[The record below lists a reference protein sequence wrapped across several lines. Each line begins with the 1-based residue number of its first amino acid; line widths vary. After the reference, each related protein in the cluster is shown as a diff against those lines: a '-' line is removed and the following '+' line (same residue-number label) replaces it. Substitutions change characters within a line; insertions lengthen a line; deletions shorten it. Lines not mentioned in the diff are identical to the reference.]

1 MTADSQAPSA
11 DQWARLIARS
21 FAFEWCGLD
30 AAAGP
35 LRTACAELVYGV
47 LSQAAAA
54 SGGQTL
60 VRLMTALRTGLA
72 GAAASGPA
80 SAFLP
85 GQVSPEEATA
95 QAFARVLCGFLPG
108 ELRSVSALLASA
120 MGAPKRKKPRPPGAA
135 AVSGRWPSVP
145 DLGKQLEKLLEELG
159 ATVCPAAAK
168 DIATWFARVPYQ
180 VASGVPV
187 AAAIVAAFK
196 ALAKTPVGTSGL
208 ISSNAELGDVVHDN
222 LAAQVGREFAVSYRD
237 RILVAENDVYLPG
250 SVAPISLDE
259 ASQRLRR
266 AKDYSLTVLAQA
278 RGAVGPLYIRAK
290 GATTSREDL
299 AVFKF
304 GPAGGAFA
312 ALSLDGRP
320 EVYEVKAVGSLLQA
334 VSQVTAYSW
343 NYLVASAT
351 VQCGVLP
358 GVPGAT
364 LRNSVMLPAVP
375 GQQSIDLP
383 VLSLYTLS
391 NVATLG
397 DPTSAAAIAGLVAK
411 IVKHVVKAPGC
422 VAVPF
427 MVDGLYGVVP
437 YFVLDLKKVKELEK
451 TIQTIVQALAAAL
464 LALMVGL
471 GLQNQLRPKVP
482 DLVTALVLFCLAV
495 IVALVVIVTLPESL
509 VVLAAIAAGV
519 LIIVLAAPGTAG
531 QPPGPGADPMG
542 VHLGALN
549 VQGISADQFG
559 SWLGAAGQLFADVA
573 THGPAP
579 GTVNVNPAG

>member
-21 FAFEWCGLD
+21 FAFEWCGFD

-35 LRTACAELVYGV
+35 LRTVCADLVYGV

-60 VRLMTALRTGLA
+60 VRLMAALRTGLA
-72 GAAASGPA
+72 GAASSAAAP
-80 SAFLP
+80 AFLP

-95 QAFARVLCGFLPG
+95 QAFARVVCGFLPG

-120 MGAPKRKKPRPPGAA
+120 SGAPKRKKSSPPGAA
-135 AVSGRWPSVP
+135 TVSGRWPSVP
-145 DLGKQLEKLLEELG
+145 DLGKQLEKLLEELR
-159 ATVCPAAAK
+159 ATVCGAAVK
-168 DIATWFARVPYQ
+168 DIATWFTRVPYQ
-180 VASGVPV
+180 AASSAAV
-187 AAAIVAAFK
+187 AAAITAAFQ
-196 ALAKTPVGTSGL
+196 ALAKTPAGTSGL
-208 ISSNAELGDVVHDN
+208 IGSNKELGNAVHHN
-222 LAAQVGREFAVSYRD
+222 LADQVGPQFAGSYAD
-237 RILVAENDVYLPG
+237 RILVAENEVYLPG
-250 SVAPISLDE
+250 SVAPITLDE
-259 ASQRLRR
+259 ASQRLGR
-266 AKDYSLTVLAQA
+266 AKDYSLTTLAQA
-278 RGAVGPLYIRAK
+278 RRAIGPLYIRAK
-290 GATTSREDL
+290 GSSTSRDDL

-304 GPAGGAFA
+304 GPASGTFA

-320 EVYEVKAVGSLLQA
+320 EVYEVKAVGSLPEA

-351 VQCGVLP
+351 LQCSVLP
-358 GVPGAT
+358 GIPGAT

-383 VLSLYTLS
+383 VLSLHTLS
-391 NVATLG
+391 NLATLG
-397 DPTSAAAIAGLVAK
+397 DPASAAAIAGLVAK
-411 IVKHVVKAPGC
+411 IVKNVVRVPGC

-437 YFVLDLKKVKELEK
+437 YFVIDLKKVKQLEK
-451 TIQTIVQALAAAL
+451 TIETIVQALAAAL

-471 GLQNQLRPKVP
+471 GLQGALRPKVP
-482 DLVTALVLFCLAV
+482 ELVTALVLFCLAV

-509 VVLAAIAAGV
+509 IVLAAIAAGV
-519 LIIVLAAPGTAG
+519 LIVVLAAPGTAG
-531 QPPGPGADPMG
+531 PPPGPGHGQLG

-559 SWLGAAGQLFADVA
+559 SWLGAAGQLFADIA
-573 THGPAP
+573 TYGPAA
-579 GTVNVNPAG
+579 GAVNVNPAG

>member
-1 MTADSQAPSA
+1 MTADSQAPGA

-35 LRTACAELVYGV
+35 LRTVCADLVYGV

-60 VRLMTALRTGLA
+60 VRLMTGLQTGLA
-72 GAAASGPA
+72 GAASPA
-80 SAFLP
+80 TAPAFLP

-95 QAFARVLCGFLPG
+95 QAFARVVCGFLPG
-108 ELRSVSALLASA
+108 ELRSVSVLLASA
-120 MGAPKRKKPRPPGAA
+120 TGGPKRKKPPPGAA
-135 AVSGRWPSVP
+135 AATGRWPSVP
-145 DLGKQLEKLLEELG
+145 DLGKQLEKLLEELR
-159 ATVCPAAAK
+159 ATVCGAAAK
-168 DIATWFARVPYQ
+168 DIATWFTRVPYQ
-180 VASGVPV
+180 AASSAAV
-187 AAAIVAAFK
+187 AAAITAAFQ
-196 ALAKTPVGTSGL
+196 ALAKTPAGTSGL
-208 ISSNAELGDVVHDN
+208 IGSNRELGNAVHHN
-222 LAAQVGREFAVSYRD
+222 LADQVGPEFAGSYAD
-237 RILVAENDVYLPG
+237 RILVAENEVYLPG
-250 SVAPISLDE
+250 SVAPITLDQ
-259 ASQRLRR
+259 AMHRLGR
-266 AKDYSLTVLAQA
+266 AKDYSLTTLAQA
-278 RGAVGPLYIRAK
+278 RRAIGPLYIRAK
-290 GATTSREDL
+290 GSSTSRDDL

-304 GPAGGAFA
+304 GPASGTFA

-320 EVYEVKAVGSLLQA
+320 EVYEVKAVGSLLEA

-351 VQCGVLP
+351 VQCSVLP

-383 VLSLYTLS
+383 VLSLHTLS
-391 NVATLG
+391 NLATLG
-397 DPTSAAAIAGLVAK
+397 DPASAAAIAGLVAK
-411 IVKHVVKAPGC
+411 AVKHVVKVPGC

-427 MVDGLYGVVP
+427 MIDGLYGVVP
-437 YFVLDLKKVKELEK
+437 YFVIDLKKVKQLEK
-451 TIQTIVQALAAAL
+451 TIETIVQALAAAL

-471 GLQNQLRPKVP
+471 GLQGALRPKVP
-482 DLVTALVLFCLAV
+482 ELVTALVLFCLAV

-509 VVLAAIAAGV
+509 IVLGIAAGV
-519 LIIVLAAPGTAG
+519 LIVLLAAPGTAG
-531 QPPGPGADPMG
+531 PPPGPGHGELG

-559 SWLGAAGQLFADVA
+559 SWLGAAGQLFADIA
-573 THGPAP
+573 TYGPAAGP
-579 GTVNVNPAG
+579 VNVNPAG